1 MRQEID
7 PATIVRT
14 SDFVGFSGLR
24 VVIRQLPNEGEIW
37 TGRRGVPY
45 FALAYRPAEQ
55 RGQTFVQFSAGNRPE
70 VQMTRVSAVL
80 PANQPFKA
88 SYTDAAGRIASFE
101 IEPSFLADVV
111 SRTNIIPGKLEQVP
125 PARFLINHRVDYL
138 CSLLMYETER
148 GAKLALLYFE
158 SLATALVVAVVAQ
171 TDARLPNAGNLYVQ
185 NQQVQK
191 AVSHIEANFRS
202 KLTVPKIAASAN
214 LSTFHFSRL
223 FTRFVGLAPS
233 EYLLHYRLMVAE
245 KLLSLPGPNSSIADI
260 AADSGFADQAHF
272 SRHFRR
278 FYSRSP
284 QEYRRQLQAVECCLA
299 CEAKGADSVPFARRV
314 PHHKR
319 DQDSAAP
326 IGD

>member
-14 SDFVGFSGLR
+14 SDFIGFPGLR
-24 VVIRQLPNEGEIW
+24 VVIRQLPNEGEAC

-45 FALAYRPAEQ
+45 FTVGYRPAEE

-70 VQMTRVSAVL
+70 VQMNRVSAVL

-88 SYTDAAGRIASFE
+88 SYTDAAGRIACFE
-101 IEPSFLADVV
+101 IETRFLADVV
-111 SRTNIIPGKLEQVP
+111 RRTNIIPGKLEQVP
-125 PARFLINHRVDYL
+125 PARFLINRRVDYL
-138 CSLLMYETER
+138 CSLLMYETEC
-148 GAKLALLYFE
+148 GAKVTLLYFE
-158 SLATALVVAVVAQ
+158 SLATALVAAVIAQ
-171 TDARLPNAGNLYVQ
+171 TDARLPDAGNLYVQ

-191 AVSHIEANFRS
+191 AISHIEANFRS
-202 KLTVPKIAASAN
+202 KLTVPRIAATTN

-233 EYLLHYRLMVAE
+233 EYLLQYRLMVAE

-278 FYSRSP
+278 FYGQSP
-284 QEYRRQLQAVECCLA
+284 QEYRRPFQALERASLA
-299 CEAKGADSVPFARRV
+299 RNAFLVGRSSRMTDNMNEGTGVGEFQRLR
-314 PHHKR
+314 
-319 DQDSAAP
+319 
-326 IGD
+326 